1 MKFIVYCTTNI
12 VNKKIY
18 IGVHKTENPDKFD
31 GYLGCSVRATQPST
45 YMNPKTAFQY
55 AVKKYGTDKFSRSIL
70 YVYDTAEEA
79 LLARLKKEQE
89 LCGEYGPNKD
99 LYYVL
104 NHPSP
109 IKELHKY
116 INSLEG
122 A

>member
-79 LLARLKKEQE
+79 FNKE
-89 LCGEYGPNKD
+89 
-99 LYYVL
+99 
-104 NHPSP
+104 
-109 IKELHKY
+109 KELVKY
-116 INSLEG
+116 VDVVFLGWVLGDLKSKFEHDVW
-122 A
+122 

>member
-55 AVKKYGTDKFSRSIL
+55 AVKKYGTDKFYRSIL

-79 LLARLKKEQE
+79 FNKEKE
-89 LCGEYGPNKD
+89 LVTTEFIKLDTNYNMIEGGGEYRPTEPVNQFDKND
-99 LYYVL
+99 TV
-104 NHPSP
+104 
-109 IKELHKY
+109 
-116 INSLEG
+116 
-122 A
+122 

>member
-79 LLARLKKEQE
+79 FNKE
-89 LCGEYGPNKD
+89 
-99 LYYVL
+99 
-104 NHPSP
+104 
-109 IKELHKY
+109 KELVTTEFIKLDRRRRR
-116 INSLEG
+116 ISSNRTSKSI
-122 A
+122 